1 MFKDLIPKDEFKR
14 SVKLLGNVRRNFGI
28 NNYLLL
34 RKMLIVVLITEYYL
48 RKYKIEDWISYDS
61 FLSRNEQFARDCKSV
76 NSNPDFAHKNFLGG
90 GYSQFFGIPSDIV
103 IKGTPIDVINTEHE
117 YWKEKIEKHRKG
129 DTPF

>member
-34 RKMLIVVLITEYYL
+34 RKMFIVVLITEYYQ
-48 RKYKIEDWISYDS
+48 RKYKIENWISYDS
-61 FLSRNEQFARDCKSV
+61 FLSRNELYAKDCKGIT
-76 NSNPDFAHKNFLGG
+76 NNPDFAYKNCLGG
-90 GYSQFFGIPSDIV
+90 SHPNFFGIPSDIV

-117 YWKEKIEKHRKG
+117 YWKKEIEKRCKG